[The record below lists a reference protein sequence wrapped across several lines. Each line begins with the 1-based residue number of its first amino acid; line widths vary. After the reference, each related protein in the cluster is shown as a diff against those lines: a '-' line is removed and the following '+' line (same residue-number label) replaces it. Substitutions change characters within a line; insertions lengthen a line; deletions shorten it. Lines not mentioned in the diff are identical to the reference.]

1 MEIHLTKLHE
11 GPIQSKIKYEIQ
23 YSILILLFRFKG
35 LVSILQEL
43 YKLNFRLISYQVNLV
58 ARTERDKHFTLME
71 VVFMK
76 DTVWNHER

>member
-11 GPIQSKIKYEIQ
+11 GQSKFKYEDQ
-23 YSILILLFRFKG
+23 YSIFVLLFRFKG

-58 ARTERDKHFTLME
+58 ARTMRDNHYTLME